1 VISKDQE
8 DVPMKRMLCGLWS
21 NDAGQD
27 VAEYALMLAVLLVV
41 VAGSVA
47 AIGTN
52 ADTIFGKARDALK

>member
-1 VISKDQE
+1 
-8 DVPMKRMLCGLWS
+8 MKRLHCLWLD
-21 NDAGQD
+21 DAGQD

-52 ADTIFGKARDALK
+52 ADAIFSSVADGLATK

>member
-1 VISKDQE
+1 
-8 DVPMKRMLCGLWS
+8 MKRMFSGLWS

-41 VAGSVA
+41 VAGAVA

-52 ADTIFGKARDALK
+52 ADIIFGNARDALK

>member
-1 VISKDQE
+1 MTQ
-8 DVPMKRMLCGLWS
+8 MLCGLWS

-41 VAGSVA
+41 VAGAVA

-52 ADTIFGKARDALK
+52 ANIIFGNARDSLK

>member
-1 VISKDQE
+1 
-8 DVPMKRMLCGLWS
+8 MKTLLCGLWS

-41 VAGSVA
+41 VVGSVA

-52 ADTIFGKARDALK
+52 AGAMFSKVGDALAK

>member
-1 VISKDQE
+1 
-8 DVPMKRMLCGLWS
+8 MKRMFSGLWS